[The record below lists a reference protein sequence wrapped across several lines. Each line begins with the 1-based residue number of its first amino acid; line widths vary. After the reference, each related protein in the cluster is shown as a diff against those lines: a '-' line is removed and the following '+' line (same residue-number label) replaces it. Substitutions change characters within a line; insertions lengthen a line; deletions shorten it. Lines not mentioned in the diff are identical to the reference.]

1 MAKQAKKKKAAKQA
15 SRATKSKRPAAKATV
30 RKVAAPAKRGA
41 SVSAA
46 RETASFSSTVTLA
59 NHIYEV
65 MTVPSG
71 CTDYSQGDYI
81 EVPVSEPPPP
91 SITYNPG
98 GSCDGITAVL
108 VE

>member
-1 MAKQAKKKKAAKQA
+1 MAKQSKKKVAKKAV
-15 SRATKSKRPAAKATV
+15 RATRSKRPEAKPTV
-30 RKVAAPAKRGA
+30 RKVAAPAKRRTSA
-41 SVSAA
+41 SAA
-46 RETASFSSTVTLA
+46 KATAGFSSAVTLA

-65 MTVPSG
+65 MSVPSG
-71 CTDYSQGDYI
+71 CTDYLQGDYI